1 MRAMRTLLAVACTAL
16 LYGASAA
23 NHRYKL
29 HDPVPL
35 FANKVG
41 PFSNPS

>member
-1 MRAMRTLLAVACTAL
+1 MSRTLLVALACSAVACATA
-16 LYGASAA
+16 AS
-23 NHRYKL
+23 HRYKP